1 MEGFEEMTPDKAS
14 GKPCC
19 SHHYNGLMDQ
29 AGAFLD
35 GLSSYPQEH

>member
-1 MEGFEEMTPDKAS
+1 MEGFEEVAPDKAS

-19 SHHYNGLMDQ
+19 LLHYIGLMDL

-35 GLSSYPQEH
+35 S